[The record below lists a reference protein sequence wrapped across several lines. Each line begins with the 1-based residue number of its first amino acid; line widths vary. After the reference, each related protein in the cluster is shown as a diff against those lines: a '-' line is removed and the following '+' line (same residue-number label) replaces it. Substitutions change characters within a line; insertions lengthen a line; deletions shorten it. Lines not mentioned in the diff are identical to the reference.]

1 MRSVCF
7 RDFLVWAFCL
17 AIAGAPLAARAE
29 TLTSTSDKAE
39 ASSETPLAV
48 ARVPLSPSWVIA
60 SAAQGWAQSRTNTS
74 PIPRA
79 SLHMGETPAG
89 GLLVL
94 FGNAVKIE
102 ALSHHRIDGRVS
114 LLDADAVMRQS
125 AVTAPAKPPSTRQR

>member
-1 MRSVCF
+1 
-7 RDFLVWAFCL
+7 
-17 AIAGAPLAARAE
+17 
-29 TLTSTSDKAE
+29 
-39 ASSETPLAV
+39 
-48 ARVPLSPSWVIA
+48 
-60 SAAQGWAQSRTNTS
+60 
-74 PIPRA
+74 
-79 SLHMGETPAG
+79 MGETPAG